1 MNPYVEIARCILG
14 KLFCITITCNTWENR
29 SNAYQPGVLKKMIRI
44 DRRLRKIYGI
54 KDVQIH

>member
-29 SNAYQPGVLKKMIRI
+29 SNAYQPGVLKKMIRHTPK
-44 DRRLRKIYGI
+44 RKLHLER
-54 KDVQIH
+54 KVSTDC